1 MHKQTFFA
9 QDFGPDFKWGVGMA
23 APQNEGA
30 AFEDGKGL
38 SVWDV
43 FARKRNVIKGG
54 ARPLMPPIFTTVTK
68 TIFYLLRHLALKCL
82 GFLLLGVGYYHTA

>member
-1 MHKQTFFA
+1 MYNKTFTA
-9 QDFGPDFKWGVGMA
+9 SDFGPDFKWGVGMA

-43 FARKRNVIKGG
+43 FA
-54 ARPLMPPIFTTVTK
+54 
-68 TIFYLLRHLALKCL
+68 
-82 GFLLLGVGYYHTA
+82 

>member
-1 MHKQTFFA
+1 MYKKTFVA
-9 QDFGPDFKWGVGMA
+9 SDFGNHFKWGVGMA

-43 FARKRNVIKGG
+43 FARKRNVIDYKYKE
-54 ARPLMPPIFTTVTK
+54 IK
-68 TIFYLLRHLALKCL
+68 
-82 GFLLLGVGYYHTA
+82 